1 MEDFAK
7 LKQDALHH
15 VWPNFASRVD
25 LARNEPKFI
34 VSGKGAK
41 VWDEEGKEYIDA
53 FAAIQTT
60 QIGHGRVEV
69 AEAVA
74 EQMRQLAFYPT
85 VIDYFTIPIVRLA
98 AKLATITPKDL
109 DRFCF
114 ANDGSE
120 AVELALKIAKRY
132 QQERGFP
139 RRYKVVSRRYA
150 YHGATMGALSVNGVP
165 GIRAGMDPMVP
176 GVRHAP
182 AAYCYRCEYGLS
194 YPACGMQ
201 CVEEINRIIT
211 WEGKET
217 VAAVIV
223 EPVMGA
229 AVGFAAPPDGY
240 LKRLREICDQQ
251 GVLLIF
257 DEVSVGF
264 GRTGKWFACQHWGVY
279 PDLMTM
285 AKGLIS
291 GYLPL
296 GAVAVRP
303 EIFETFIG
311 ENAQADFVHGHSFAG
326 HTSSCAAALANI
338 TIIEREKL
346 VARAAT
352 FGAELLKKLQRLLS
366 HPIVGE
372 VRGAG
377 MAYGIEIVKDR
388 ATKETF
394 DASLAVTRKMR
405 LRAWDL
411 GLIIRA
417 EKDIVVLCPPLVLTE
432 EEGDRLVA
440 ILDQIF
446 SEAEAELRQAGVLA

>member
-1 MEDFAK
+1 MADLDD
-7 LKQDALHH
+7 LKHVALTH

-25 LARNEPKFI
+25 LAREEPKFI

-41 VWDEEGKEYIDA
+41 VWDEDGKEYIDA

-60 QIGHGRVEV
+60 QIGHGRPEI

-74 EQMRQLAFYPT
+74 EQMRRLAFYPA
-85 VIDYFTIPIVRLA
+85 VIDYFTVPVVRLA
-98 AKLATITPKDL
+98 HKLAQIVPGGL

-132 QQERGFP
+132 QQERGHA
-139 RRYKVVSRRYA
+139 RRYKVISRRFA

-176 GVRHAP
+176 GVRHGP

-194 YPACGMQ
+194 HPACGMQ
-201 CVEEINRIIT
+201 CVEEIGRIIA
-211 WEGKET
+211 WEGPDT

-240 LKRLREICDQQ
+240 LKRLREICDQH

-279 PDLMTM
+279 PDIMTM
-285 AKGLIS
+285 AKGLTS

-296 GAVAVRP
+296 GAAAVRP

-311 ENAQADFVHGHSFAG
+311 RSAHADFVHGHSFAG

-338 TIIEREKL
+338 AIIEQEGL
-346 VARAAT
+346 VERAAT
-352 FGAELLKKLQRLLS
+352 FGADLLGKLRGLLR

-388 ATKETF
+388 ATRAPF
-394 DASLAVTRKMR
+394 DAGLGLTRKLR
-405 LRAWDL
+405 LRSWEL

-432 EEGDRLVA
+432 DEGDRVVA
-440 ILDQIF
+440 ILDQVIG
-446 SEAEAELRQAGVLA
+446 EAEAELGIPGT